1 MLRFFHQ
8 FQPQP
13 IFFQFGWLTIRW
25 YGLLMALSFIIGIFI
40 LTALGRKKGIKSD
53 DVYDLAFWL
62 VIGGI
67 IGARLYEVFFINWD
81 YYKNNLSAIFKIWQ
95 GGLAIHGA
103 IIAGLIVLW
112 FWAKKKKFSFWLLTD
127 LLAVPLALGQAIG
140 RWGNYFNQELFGP
153 PTNLPWGI
161 PIGEANRPALFM
173 NEKYFQPAFLYE
185 SILDLVLFL
194 IIIRAIKRGARQ
206 GVATVIYFLGYGL
219 IRFFMEFVRIDET
232 PNVLGLRL
240 PQLASLLI
248 ILAAIFIWA
257 FLLRPNNK
265 KS

>member
-1 MLRFFHQ
+1 
-8 FQPQP
+8 
-13 IFFQFGWLTIRW
+13 
-25 YGLLMALSFIIGIFI
+25 MALSFIIGIFI
-40 LTALGRKKGIKSD
+40 FTALGRKKGIKSD

-62 VIGGI
+62 VIAGI
-67 IGARLYEVFFINWD
+67 VGARLYEVFFIDWD

-112 FWAKKKKFSFWLLTD
+112 FWAKKKKFSFWRLTD
-127 LLAVPLALGQAIG
+127 WLAAPLALGQAIG

-161 PIGEANRPALFM
+161 PISQANRPAPFIDTQ
-173 NEKYFQPAFLYE
+173 YFHPAFFYE

-194 IIIRAIKRGARQ
+194 IIIWAIKRGYRT
-206 GVATVIYFLGYGL
+206 GWATVIYFLGYGL
-219 IRFFMEFVRIDET
+219 IRFFMEFIRIDET
-232 PNVLGLRL
+232 PQIFGLRL

-248 ILAAIFIWA
+248 IWAAIFIWA
-257 FLLRPNNK
+257 FLLRGNNK
-265 KS
+265 KL